1 MKNTR
6 KFVVAAGLVCIAV
19 LVLSGCSAAVRKG
32 SSVAFGKK
40 GSTFSIS
47 GEEADLSSYRIAQVA
62 PFTSDIGS
70 KSDEVRNKLH
80 EDMIE
85 QLKKSER
92 FTAVHGEGELAPGQP
107 MLLIEGRIID
117 YEEGSRVRRLA
128 TFGGEAFIIVRFTLS
143 DAASGDI
150 LAILNSRG
158 FIKDSLAFGGKIT
171 DAVDQVN
178 AGVVDF
184 IEDHSGS
191 SD

>member
-1 MKNTR
+1 MKKTR
-6 KFVVAAGLVCIAV
+6 KFIVAAGLVCIAV

-47 GEEADLSSYRIAQVA
+47 GEKADLSSYRIVKVA
-62 PFTSDIGS
+62 PFISDIGS
-70 KSDEVRNKLH
+70 KSEDVRTKLH
-80 EDMIE
+80 EDMID
-85 QLKKSER
+85 QLKKSEQ
-92 FTAVHGEGELAPGQP
+92 FTKVYGEGELAPGQP
-107 MLLIEGRIID
+107 MLLIEGRVID

-143 DAASGDI
+143 DAVSGDI
-150 LAILNSRG
+150 LATLNSRG

-178 AGVVDF
+178 VGVVDF
-184 IEDHSGS
+184 IEDHSEC

>member
-6 KFVVAAGLVCIAV
+6 KFIVAAGLVCIAV

-40 GSTFSIS
+40 GSIFSIS
-47 GEEADLSSYRIAQVA
+47 GEKADFSSYRIAQVA
-62 PFTSDIGS
+62 PFTSDVGS
-70 KSDEVRNKLH
+70 KSDDVCTKLH
-80 EDMIE
+80 EDMID
-85 QLKKSER
+85 QLKKSEQ
-92 FTAVHGEGELAPGQP
+92 FTTVYGEGELAPGQP
-107 MLLIEGRIID
+107 MLLIEGKIID
-117 YEEGSRVRRLA
+117 YEEGSRVRRTM

-143 DAASGDI
+143 DAVSGDI

-178 AGVVDF
+178 LGVVDF
-184 IEDHSGS
+184 IEDRSEC

>member
-6 KFVVAAGLVCIAV
+6 KFAVAAGLVCIAA
-19 LVLSGCSAAVRKG
+19 LLLSGCSAAVRKG

-40 GSTFSIS
+40 GSTFFIS
-47 GEEADLSSYRIAQVA
+47 GEQANLSSYRIVKVA
-62 PFTSDIGS
+62 PFASDIGS
-70 KSDEVRNKLH
+70 KSDEVRTKLH

-117 YEEGSRVRRLA
+117 YEEGSRVRRTM

-150 LAILNSRG
+150 LAVLNSRG

-178 AGVVDF
+178 AGVVEF
-184 IEDHSGS
+184 IEDHSGV